1 MYKYITAICF
11 LSITTLSFS
20 QKTQS
25 SNNGREHTAPL
36 ISRIAFGSC
45 GNQDQ
50 PQPILSQAAAKY
62 PNVFVWLGDNIYA
75 DTYDLDTIRAKY
87 QRLSEKPEY
96 QLLQK
101 RTRFIAT
108 WDDHDY
114 GNNDIGRHYPLKTE
128 SKEIFLKQWKAPS
141 NDIRRTREGIYTS
154 YFYSSKG
161 KTVQVIV
168 LDTRTFRDNLIKY
181 DGRKMPREFFYELD
195 YLPHETSDSTFLGE
209 KQWIWLENQLKIP
222 ADVRIIASSSQF
234 SISYNGYE
242 AWANFPHERERF
254 IQLIQKTRANG
265 VIFISGDVHYA
276 EISKLT
282 PQGGYPLYDVTSSG
296 ITSTWLF
303 ATPNENRIEGPIMD
317 NHFGLIDIDW
327 SKKDP
332 TIQMRIYDV
341 RKALRINKTIRLSEI
356 QFKK

>member
-1 MYKYITAICF
+1 MIKYIVLIGF
-11 LSITTLSFS
+11 LSITSLSFS
-20 QKTQS
+20 QKTQP
-25 SNNGREHTAPL
+25 SNNRREHIAPL

-45 GNQDQ
+45 GNQDE

-62 PNVFVWLGDNIYA
+62 PNVFIWLGDNIYA
-75 DTYDLDTIRAKY
+75 DTYDLDTMRAKF

-114 GNNDIGRHYPLKTE
+114 GDNDIGRHYSLKAE
-128 SKEIFLKQWKAPS
+128 SKEIFLKHWKIPA
-141 NDIRRTREGIYTS
+141 NDIRRMREGIYTS

-168 LDTRTFRDNLIKY
+168 LDTRTFRDDLKKY
-181 DGRKMPREFFYELD
+181 DGRKMPRAFFYELD
-195 YLPHETSDSTFLGE
+195 YLPHE
-209 KQWIWLENQLKIP
+209 
-222 ADVRIIASSSQF
+222 
-234 SISYNGYE
+234 
-242 AWANFPHERERF
+242 RERF
-254 IQLIQKTRANG
+254 TQLIQKTRANG

-276 EISKLT
+276 EISKFT
-282 PQGGYPLYDVTSSG
+282 PKGGYPLYDVTASG